1 MPGGAPS
8 VYIMIVTLPASM
20 PQEIDP
26 YSLPPRRSRRWD
38 VAAILR
44 SVAYIAVAFAVT
56 WGAWQMFA
64 PAAAPTLAGAPVEV
78 GGMALDKA
86 AGAEQS
92 GEWLPAIR
100 WPWQEAQETAGAV
113 QEAADA
119 VGSAVTAVLWLLG
132 LIVVGLILWF
142 ARGFMSTVLGAVGS
156 IFNRR

>member
-1 MPGGAPS
+1 
-8 VYIMIVTLPASM
+8 
-20 PQEIDP
+20 
-26 YSLPPRRSRRWD
+26 
-38 VAAILR
+38 
-44 SVAYIAVAFAVT
+44 
-56 WGAWQMFA
+56 MFA

-100 WPWQEAQETAGAV
+100 WPWQEA